1 MFRAAKYRL
10 SFIILALSLE
20 NLKLTCRSDP
30 PSEEDRE
37 KAEKLWLP
45 VHTDR

>member
-1 MFRAAKYRL
+1 MYRQSTIML
-10 SFIILALSLE
+10 PLSLD
-20 NLKLTCRSDP
+20 KLTGRLDP

-45 VHTDR
+45 AHADR